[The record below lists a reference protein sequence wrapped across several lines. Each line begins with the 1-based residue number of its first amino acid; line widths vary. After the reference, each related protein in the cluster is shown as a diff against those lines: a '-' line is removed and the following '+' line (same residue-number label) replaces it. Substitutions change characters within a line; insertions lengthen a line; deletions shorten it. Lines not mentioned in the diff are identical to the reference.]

1 MFIRSRFFIGIN
13 DVLIAIWRIIKDEN
27 KKEKECGLIIYDMS
41 Q

>member
-1 MFIRSRFFIGIN
+1 MFIRSRFFTGIN
-13 DVLIAIWRIIKDEN
+13 DVLIAIWRIIKDE